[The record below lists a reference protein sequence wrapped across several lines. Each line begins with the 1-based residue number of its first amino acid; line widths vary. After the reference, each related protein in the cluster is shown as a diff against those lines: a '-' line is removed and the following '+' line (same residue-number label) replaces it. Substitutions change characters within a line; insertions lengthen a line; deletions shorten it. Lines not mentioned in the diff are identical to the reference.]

1 MVETWADLSFA
12 ESPINYPWGRT
23 KRAAIK
29 SKNKWAKKL
38 HLKKDKE
45 ES

>member
-1 MVETWADLSFA
+1 MLTYRA

-29 SKNKWAKKL
+29 SKNKWATKL
-38 HLKKDKE
+38 HLKKKKEQE